1 MERPDAMPFNIPT
14 NLSESKRF
22 LKTLFD
28 AIPCGVIVIDEHRI
42 IRGANEIFERATG
55 LQPGA
60 AIGTCEGAAIGCLN
74 AAVGHCH
81 SVDVL
86 TDACKICEAR
96 QLAADA
102 IQSSEI
108 RRGKV
113 HFQIAVEGRVEDIA
127 LTLTAAPFENDQGR
141 FAIVIIEDIV
151 RLERF
156 QRPDTTDMT
165 LGMVGSDPMMLE
177 LFDTI
182 RQVAPLDVPVLIL
195 GESGTGK
202 ELVANALHAE
212 STRCD
217 KLLVPVNCGALP
229 DGLLESELFGH
240 VKGAFTGAVRDKKGR
255 FELADGGTIFL
266 DEIGELS
273 PQMQVKFLRDL
284 QNGTFE
290 RVGGERTVEV
300 DTRVVCATNR
310 DLEAEVEAGRFRAD
324 LYYRLCVVPITVPPL
339 RQRLGDIPNIAG
351 HFLAKTSQE
360 TDRDLPGFADE
371 AIEALKKHTWPGNV
385 RELENAVRYASIKSH
400 GHLIRASHLPPQV
413 AGART
418 QTAAKRHTGK
428 LDESKVRD
436 ALQTTGGN
444 KSQAAKHLGVSRA
457 TLYRFLGEHPAL
469 G

>member
-1 MERPDAMPFNIPT
+1 MPLNIPT
-14 NLSESKRF
+14 NLADSRRF
-22 LKTLFD
+22 LTTLFD
-28 AIPCGVIVIDEHRI
+28 AIPCGVIVVDEHRM
-42 IRGANEIFERATG
+42 IRAANEIFARATG
-55 LQPGA
+55 LQPDA

-96 QLAADA
+96 QLAAGA
-102 IQSSEI
+102 ISSGET

-113 HFQIAVEGRVEDIA
+113 HFQIAVEGRVEDVA
-127 LTLTAAPFENDQGR
+127 LTLTAAPFESEQGR
-141 FAIVIIEDIV
+141 FAIVIIEDIS

-156 QRPDTTDMT
+156 QQPDTAATT
-165 LGMVGSDPMMLE
+165 LGMVGGDSSMLE

-182 RQVAPLDVPVLIL
+182 RQVGPLDVPVLIL

-212 STRCD
+212 STRCGE
-217 KLLVPVNCGALP
+217 LLVPVNCGALP

-255 FELADGGTIFL
+255 FELADRGTIFL

-273 PQMQVKFLRDL
+273 PQMQVKFLRVL

-300 DTRVVCATNR
+300 DARVICATNR

-339 RQRLGDIPNIAG
+339 LERPGDIPDIAG
-351 HFLAKTSQE
+351 FFLARTAEE
-360 TDRDLPGFADE
+360 TARHLPGFSDE
-371 AIEALKKHTWPGNV
+371 ALEALKQHTWPGNV
-385 RELENAVRYASIKSH
+385 RELENAVRFAAIKSQ
-400 GHLIRASHLPPQV
+400 GHVIRPSHLPLQV
-413 AGART
+413 RGSRKPAS
-418 QTAAKRHTGK
+418 AKAQRCK
-428 LDESKVRD
+428 LDEVKVRE

-444 KSQAAKHLGVSRA
+444 KSRAAKHLGVSRA